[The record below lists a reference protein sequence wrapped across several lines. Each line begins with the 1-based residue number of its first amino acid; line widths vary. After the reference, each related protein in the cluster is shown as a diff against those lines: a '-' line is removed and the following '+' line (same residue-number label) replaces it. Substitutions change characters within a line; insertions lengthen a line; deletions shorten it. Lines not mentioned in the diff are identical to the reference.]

1 MLTQINYNDLWTI
14 NLGLPLH
21 NIPCY
26 YQYLQREVYFQ
37 DYLDLFCCP
46 TNGNPTYE
54 RINVNDHQTVSI
66 QGLQADPNNVY
77 TLIDGKGVVRLI
89 VDYDFPFDRKELCKG
104 RRIKYILIGEAA
116 PPSGSYIYKDAKGSY
131 ITAPL
136 SALGLSPTRMSR
148 TERLLEFANN
158 GFLLLDLFPFAIDFN
173 NTLIERTMKRFF
185 KNPNLGVFIL
195 SLMVQIRELNCLSIE
210 WDYCFVAPKRTSLS
224 ILNWLDANNNS
235 DFNGKSTLHP
245 LDLIG
250 TPDFIDRAGKPY
262 PDYTNN
268 PTILVWPI
276 GHLSKRAKFTVTV
289 GGTGPNTQLIRRVFF
304 LP

>member
-1 MLTQINYNDLWTI
+1 MLTQIDYNVLWT
-14 NLGLPLH
+14 NVLGLPVQNLPNYH
-21 NIPCY
+21 I
-26 YQYLQREVYFQ
+26 YLQREVYFQ

-46 TNGNPTYE
+46 RNESPSFE
-54 RINVNDHQTVSI
+54 RTILDGRYTVSI
-66 QGLQADPNNVY
+66 PGLQPDPNGEY
-77 TLIDGKGVVRLI
+77 TIIDAQGNVRLI
-89 VDYDFPFDRKELCKG
+89 VQNDFPYYGKLCKN
-104 RRIKYILIGEAA
+104 RSIKYIIIGEA
-116 PPSGSYIYKDAKGSY
+116 PPSTGNYIYKGDNTGY

-136 SALGLSPTRMSR
+136 SAMGIGRLNEF
-148 TERLLEFANN
+148 ERLVAFADA
-158 GFLLLDLFPFAIDFN
+158 GYLLLDLFPFAIDFK
-173 NTLIERTMKRFF
+173 NTLIYRTMQRFF
-185 KNPNLGVFIL
+185 NNPNLEVFIL
-195 SLMVQIRELNCLSIE
+195 SLLVKMRELNCMSIE
-210 WDYCFVAPKRTSLS
+210 WDFCFVAPKRTSLS

-250 TPDFIDRAGKPY
+250 TPDFIDRAGKRW

-289 GGTGPNTQLIRRVFF
+289 GGTGPNAHLIRRVFF

>member
-1 MLTQINYNDLWTI
+1 MLTQIDYNVLWT
-14 NLGLPLH
+14 NVLGLPVQDLPNYH
-21 NIPCY
+21 I
-26 YQYLQREVYFQ
+26 YLQREVYFQ

-46 TNGNPTYE
+46 RNESPSFE
-54 RINVNDHQTVSI
+54 RTILDGRYTVSI
-66 QGLQADPNNVY
+66 PGLQPDPNGEY
-77 TLIDGKGVVRLI
+77 TLIDAQGHVRLI
-89 VDYDFPFDRKELCKG
+89 VQYDFPFERNELCKG
-104 RRIKYILIGEAA
+104 RNIKYILIGEA
-116 PPSGSYIYKDAKGSY
+116 PPSTGNYIYKGDQTGY

-136 SALGLSPTRMSR
+136 SAMGIGRLNEF
-148 TERLLEFANN
+148 ERLVAFADA
-158 GFLLLDLFPFAIDFN
+158 GYLLLDLFPFAIDFK
-173 NTLIERTMKRFF
+173 NTLIYRTMQRFF
-185 KNPNLGVFIL
+185 NNPNLGVFIL
-195 SLMVQIRELNCLSIE
+195 SLLVKIRELNCLSIE

-250 TPDFIDRAGKPY
+250 TPDFIDRAGKPW

-289 GGTGPNTQLIRRVFF
+289 GGTGPNAQLIRRVFF